1 MSDNFLS
8 PSRSPRNIDLALI
21 RESILTALLSQREK
35 LEGRLLDVGC
45 GQMPYKKILLESG
58 GGKVTEYIGLDLA
71 NNPIH
76 QNQPDILWDEGK
88 IPLASNMVDSVLL
101 TEVLE
106 HVPDPTAVLTE
117 ILRVMKPGGV
127 LFLTVP
133 YLWPLHEVPYDNY
146 RYTPFALT
154 RHLEESGFSNILL
167 HATGGWD
174 ASLAQMLGL
183 WVKRGPLGYI
193 QRRLFAVLIFPLYL
207 WLLYRNRKRP
217 VVEFKEGIMLTGL
230 WGTAVKPSTEIPSKQ
245 L

>member
-8 PSRSPRNIDLALI
+8 PSRSPRNIDLGLI
-21 RESILTALLSQREK
+21 RRSILTALLSQREK

-58 GGKVTEYIGLDLA
+58 GGRVTEYIGLDLA

-88 IPLASNMVDSVLL
+88 IPLASNSVDSALL

-106 HVPDPTAVLTE
+106 HVPNPTELLTE
-117 ILRVMKPGGV
+117 ILRVMKPGAV

-154 RHLEESGFSNILL
+154 RHLQEAGFSNVEL

-183 WVKRGPLGYI
+183 WVKRGPLGRI
-193 QRRLFAVLIFPLYL
+193 QRRLLAVFIFPLYL
-207 WLLYRNRKRP
+207 WLLHRDRKRP
-217 VVEFKEGIMLTGL
+217 VVEFKEGTMLTGL
-230 WGTAVKPSTEIPSKQ
+230 WGTAVKASTDQSGKQ
-245 L
+245 S